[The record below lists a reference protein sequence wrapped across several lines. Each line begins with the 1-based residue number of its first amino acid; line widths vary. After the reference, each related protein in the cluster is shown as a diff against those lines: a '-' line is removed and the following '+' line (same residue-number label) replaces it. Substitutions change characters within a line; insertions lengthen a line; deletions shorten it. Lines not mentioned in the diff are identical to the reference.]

1 MQLICS
7 WVKKK
12 YNEHVLALQWYWDYI
27 SRCGNA
33 TGKQQKRFKV
43 LILQGFIVLK
53 TLIIIVKRNSRSSF
67 MGGLFL
73 FEIRKVNLLY
83 A

>member
-12 YNEHVLALQWYWDYI
+12 YNEHVLTLQWYWGYI

-33 TGKQQKRFKV
+33 AVKQQKHM
-43 LILQGFIVLK
+43 K
-53 TLIIIVKRNSRSSF
+53 TLFYKVSKFSKR
-67 MGGLFL
+67 
-73 FEIRKVNLLY
+73 
-83 A
+83 